1 MTILKKKRADEN
13 ASQQPSKKVKIDT
26 ADSES
31 NGYIKASD
39 PYIDAENKEIARLE
53 KLMGIKG
60 GKQNKT
66 NLQVVLYIL
75 IAL

>member
-1 MTILKKKRADEN
+1 MTILKKKRADDA
-13 ASQQPSKKVKIDT
+13 ASQQPSKKVKTDST
-26 ADSES
+26 DSES
-31 NGYIKASD
+31 NGYVKASD

-66 NLQVVLYIL
+66 ILQLMKLLL
-75 IAL
+75 IEV